1 MAGVVFR
8 SSTGGRTACPQQ
20 DDRPRAEGG
29 AGGSPRGTLG
39 NLRRTLAGDASLAQP
54 YSREES
60 LTAAMMEGWHE
71 FYLLVGTSA
80 AALTGLMF
88 VVISISPETIAE
100 RPKAGVRAFV
110 TPTMVFFTTALA
122 VSALMLVP
130 HLAPSALAALLALA
144 SVAGIAYLLWVRGH
158 HHWREGKLDAE
169 DWVFFIGLPFLS
181 YVLLLVAAIAIWR
194 GSAPGA
200 PMLAFVTVLLLVV
213 GIHNAWDLV
222 IWLSQQRRK

>member
-1 MAGVVFR
+1 MI
-8 SSTGGRTACPQQ
+8 
-20 DDRPRAEGG
+20 
-29 AGGSPRGTLG
+29 
-39 NLRRTLAGDASLAQP
+39 
-54 YSREES
+54 
-60 LTAAMMEGWHE
+60 EGWHE

-130 HLAPSALAALLALA
+130 HIAPAPLALLLALT
-144 SVAGIAYLLWVRGH
+144 SVAGLAYLLWIRVH
-158 HHWREGKLDAE
+158 HYWREQKLDAE

-181 YVLLLVAAIAIWR
+181 YVLLLAAAIAIWR
-194 GSAPGA
+194 DSTLGA
-200 PMLAFVTVLLLVV
+200 PTLAFVTVLLLVV

-222 IWLSQQRRK
+222 IWLAQKRSKP

>member
-1 MAGVVFR
+1 MI
-8 SSTGGRTACPQQ
+8 
-20 DDRPRAEGG
+20 
-29 AGGSPRGTLG
+29 
-39 NLRRTLAGDASLAQP
+39 
-54 YSREES
+54 
-60 LTAAMMEGWHE
+60 EGWHE

-100 RPKAGVRAFV
+100 RPTAGVRAFV

-122 VSALMLVP
+122 ISALMLVP
-130 HLAPSALAALLALA
+130 HLAPAALAVLLGLA

-181 YVLLLVAAIAIWR
+181 YVLLLAAATAIWQ
-194 GSAPGA
+194 GSGLGA
-200 PMLAFVTVLLLVV
+200 PTLAFVTLLLLVV

-222 IWLSQQRRK
+222 IWLSQKRRK

>member
-1 MAGVVFR
+1 M
-8 SSTGGRTACPQQ
+8 
-20 DDRPRAEGG
+20 
-29 AGGSPRGTLG
+29 
-39 NLRRTLAGDASLAQP
+39 DAV
-54 YSREES
+54 
-60 LTAAMMEGWHE
+60 AMIEGWHE
-71 FYLLVGTSA
+71 FYVLVGTSA

-100 RPKAGVRAFV
+100 RPTAGVRAFV

-122 VSALMLVP
+122 ISALMLVP
-130 HLAPSALAALLALA
+130 HLAPSALALLLALA
-144 SVAGIAYLLWVRGH
+144 SVAGIAYLLWVRGQ

-181 YVLLLVAAIAIWR
+181 YFLLLAAAITIWR

-222 IWLSQQRRK
+222 IWLSQKRRK

>member
-1 MAGVVFR
+1 MI
-8 SSTGGRTACPQQ
+8 
-20 DDRPRAEGG
+20 
-29 AGGSPRGTLG
+29 
-39 NLRRTLAGDASLAQP
+39 
-54 YSREES
+54 
-60 LTAAMMEGWHE
+60 EGWHE

-130 HLAPSALAALLALA
+130 HIAPAPLALLLALT
-144 SVAGIAYLLWVRGH
+144 SVAGLAYLLWIRVH
-158 HHWREGKLDAE
+158 HYWREQKLDAE

-181 YVLLLVAAIAIWR
+181 YLLLLAAAIAIWR
-194 GSAPGA
+194 GGALGA
-200 PMLAFVTVLLLVV
+200 PTLAFVTLLLLVV

-222 IWLSQQRRK
+222 IWLAQKRKP

>member
-1 MAGVVFR
+1 VNAV
-8 SSTGGRTACPQQ
+8 
-20 DDRPRAEGG
+20 
-29 AGGSPRGTLG
+29 
-39 NLRRTLAGDASLAQP
+39 
-54 YSREES
+54 
-60 LTAAMMEGWHE
+60 AMMEGWHE
-71 FYLLVGTSA
+71 FYVLVGTSA

-100 RPKAGVRAFV
+100 RPAAGVRAFV

-122 VSALMLVP
+122 ISALMLVP
-130 HLAPSALAALLALA
+130 HLAPAALAALLALA

-158 HHWREGKLDAE
+158 HRWRAGKLDAE

-181 YVLLLVAAIAIWR
+181 YILLLVAAIAIWR

-200 PMLAFVTVLLLVV
+200 PMLAFVTALLLVV